1 MQTAQK
7 GGAPVENRGAF
18 RGLILI
24 QLLAFGSFASMNY
37 YSVFLRG
44 IGFSGEQL
52 GLWGSVVS
60 LIGMVT
66 LPVWGLMADKM
77 GSSKRLYLVA
87 MVAFGCVYCL
97 LPFLGGLYPA
107 APLPLYA
114 TLLLYA
120 AIVQPT
126 HSLQDAWLIPASA
139 SSGVPYAKVR
149 AFGSLGF
156 GLLSILYGFITKWGG
171 TAVALY
177 MAPLLVLPL
186 VLFCLRFKA
195 DGAQSPRISRQSP
208 AVLLQNRRLLCAFLM
223 TIVLGCYGA
232 FITPFYP
239 FILEHAGVAADR
251 FGWVSGYGAL
261 IQVGVLYAFNRWFK
275 NAPLPLVLVTAG
287 LFGVAENALYALA
300 SNLPMMFAAATLW
313 GVAMALN
320 VSALPLYVYSLVP
333 GEHVSTAISL
343 NASVVMLF
351 SIIGNFSGGLLLTAL
366 GIERYLFCVAGF
378 RLAVTLLFLL
388 SALPLRPAKEPRAG

>member
-1 MQTAQK
+1 VQTAQK
-7 GGAPVENRGAF
+7 GEGGGTY
-18 RGLILI
+18 RGLVLI

-52 GLWGSVVS
+52 GLWGSLVS

-77 GSSKRLYLVA
+77 GSSKRLYLLA
-87 MVAFGCVYCL
+87 MAAFGCIYCL
-97 LPFLGGLYPA
+97 LPLLGGLYPA
-107 APLPLYA
+107 NPLPLYGL
-114 TLLLYA
+114 LLLYA
-120 AIVQPT
+120 TIVQPT
-126 HSLQDAWLIPASA
+126 HSLQDAWLIPVSAASN
-139 SSGVPYAKVR
+139 VPYPKVR

-171 TAVALY
+171 TAIALY

-186 VLFCLRFKA
+186 ALFCLCFKA
-195 DGAQSPRISRQSP
+195 GGAQRPKAARQSP
-208 AVLLQNRRLLCAFLM
+208 AVLLKNRRLLLAFLM

-261 IQVGVLYAFNRWFK
+261 VQVGVLYAFNRWFK
-275 NAPLPLVLVTAG
+275 NAPLQMVLVAAG
-287 LFGVAENALYALA
+287 LFGVAENVLYALA
-300 SNLPMMFAAATLW
+300 SNLPMMFCAATLW

-333 GEHVSTAISL
+333 REHVSTAMSL
-343 NASVVMLF
+343 NASVVMGL
-351 SIIGNFSGGLLLTAL
+351 SIAGNFSGGLLLGAL

-378 RLAVTLLFLL
+378 RLALTLLFLL
-388 SALPLRPAKEPRAG
+388 SALTPREREGTRMAL